1 MKMER
6 KDVPMILEN
15 ARTEIAIG
23 TAEVDRAYSF
33 LVTGD
38 VEEASAR

>member
-1 MKMER
+1 
-6 KDVPMILEN
+6 MILEN

-23 TAEVDRAYSF
+23 TAEADRALSF

-38 VEEASAR
+38 VEEASAP